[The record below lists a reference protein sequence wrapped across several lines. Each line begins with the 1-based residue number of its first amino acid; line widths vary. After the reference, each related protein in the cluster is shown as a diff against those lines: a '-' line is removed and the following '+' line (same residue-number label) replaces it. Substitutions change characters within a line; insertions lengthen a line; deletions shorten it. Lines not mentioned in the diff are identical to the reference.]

1 MAEEIE
7 QLDHQSGTPPLVL
20 HLPYTDCEMSHD
32 SSSTH
37 VTSDELPVDTTLT
50 EWLALVGQSLLMS
63 PLAAVEDAVSHWSGI
78 SSSMDNL

>member
-7 QLDHQSGTPPLVL
+7 QLDHQSGTPPVML
-20 HLPYTDCEMSHD
+20 HLPYTEMSHYF
-32 SSSTH
+32 SSTH
-37 VTSDELPVDTTLT
+37 VTSDELPVDTTLI
-50 EWLALVGQSLLMS
+50 EWSPLVGQSPLMS